1 MLSRRRLAIV
11 AVAVVAAAAAL
22 VWYLNRGRDFGADEA
37 IAALPQSAGATVFVD
52 VDRIR
57 AAGILDM
64 IAGTKAAEDLE
75 YREFVSGTG
84 FDYRRDLRTVAAS
97 FSGGDAFFVLRGRF
111 DWSRIERYAK
121 AQGADCKGA
130 LCRLRSARSGRW
142 MSFYRLRGNALAIAF
157 STNQSAALDIAPR
170 KDGITPRPD
179 TGGTPVW
186 AVVTPASLRGA
197 ALPAGTQSFAS
208 PLVDAE
214 TILFSLGP
222 GKQGLE
228 LKLDVTCGSA
238 SAASD
243 LLVRL
248 EAATNMLRKLIERE
262 RLKPNPG
269 DLSGLLT
276 SGVFRRE
283 DRRVYGWWPVPN
295 QLVQGLASGSG
306 N

>member
-1 MLSRRRLAIV
+1 MPSRRGLAIL
-11 AVAVVAAAAAL
+11 AVAVVAAAASW
-22 VWYLNRGRDFGADEA
+22 VWYTKGGSGLGAAEA
-37 IAALPQSAGATVFVD
+37 IAALPRSAGATVFVD

-57 AAGILDM
+57 SAGILNK

-97 FSGGDAFFVLRGRF
+97 FSGGDAFFVLRGQF
-111 DWSRIERYAK
+111 DWPRIENYAK
-121 AQGADCKGA
+121 AQGADCKA
-130 LCRLRSARSGRW
+130 QPCRVRSPQSGRW
-142 MSFYRLRGNALAIAF
+142 MSFYRLNRNALAMAF
-157 STNQSAALDIAPR
+157 SNNQYAALDIAPG
-170 KDGITPRPD
+170 KSAALPPRTAD
-179 TGGTPVW
+179 APVW
-186 AVVTPASLRGA
+186 AVVTPGSLRGA

-208 PLVDAE
+208 PLIAAE

-248 EAATNMLRKLIERE
+248 ESATNMLRKLIERE
-262 RLKPNPG
+262 RMKPNPG

-283 DRRVYGWWPVPN
+283 DRKVFGWWPVPDE
-295 QLVQGLASGSG
+295 LVQGLASGSA